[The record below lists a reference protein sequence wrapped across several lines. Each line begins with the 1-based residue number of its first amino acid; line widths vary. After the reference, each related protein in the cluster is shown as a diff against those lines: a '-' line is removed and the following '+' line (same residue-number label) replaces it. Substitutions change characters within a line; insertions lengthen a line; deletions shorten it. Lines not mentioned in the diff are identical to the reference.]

1 MINEVGRVY
10 KGRGV
15 SNFVNN
21 NDESITAT
29 FSRYRV
35 QWYWDSTNGAMM
47 ELTFRHEL
55 HPGDDQVLAVHA
67 GAENVLRANVAV
79 ANRALRIEA
88 RFRVHHPT
96 ASTSAA
102 LQYQALLRCSK
113 ISTDTVATM
122 VDGVSQMRP
131 LWEHFISIATDPSPS
146 LDQTKQ
152 TTSTLLSCLP
162 SAQSLNGQQHK
173 FGC

>member
-67 GAENVLRANVAV
+67 GAENVLRANVAI
-79 ANRALRIEA
+79 ANRALRIQG
-88 RFRVHHPT
+88 RFQVHHPT
-96 ASTSAA
+96 ASPSAV
-102 LQYQALLRCSK
+102 LQYQALLHPYPLY
-113 ISTDTVATM
+113 DEVATT
-122 VDGVSQMRP
+122 VNGVSQMRP